1 MRHVYGKGK
10 EREGGRE
17 GGGEGGGDKL
27 FTYPHFEV
35 VEDLSVDS
43 VESSDE
49 FEGKVGH

>member
-1 MRHVYGKGK
+1 MRM
-10 EREGGRE
+10 ERGRRE
-17 GGGEGGGDKL
+17 RKRERGDKS

-35 VEDLSVDS
+35 IEDLSVDS

>member
-1 MRHVYGKGK
+1 MHHAYGKGK
-10 EREGGRE
+10 KRER
-17 GGGEGGGDKL
+17 GDKS

-35 VEDLSVDS
+35 IEDLSVDS